1 MPILF
6 IIESAQ
12 PLKKEQP
19 TLITINKLKL
29 LVVMMA
35 KSSFLM
41 AKLPMFPW
49 YLMVKEVLHDR

>member
-1 MPILF
+1 MGARSSTGGLSLVVVMS
-6 IIESAQ
+6 IESAQ

-41 AKLPMFPW
+41 AKLPMFP
-49 YLMVKEVLHDR
+49 